1 MVPGPEEPERGPGG
15 TGTEITT
22 AGATGPPEVPVPE
35 VDGTG
40 TGIEIRDSPDR
51 GTEEEEEEAEM
62 AVDSAME
69 AGTGAVSAMEAGT
82 EEAVVEAV
90 ATEVGAEEEA
100 GSATVGVTEGMG
112 PSVQASRYLRPCFCW
127 LREQNLAKY
136 SMLFTEECY

>member
-51 GTEEEEEEAEM
+51 GTEEEEAEM
-62 AVDSAME
+62 AVDSATE
-69 AGTGAVSAMEAGT
+69 AETGADSAMEAAT